1 MGSCGSHSCWELC
14 RQRHKVFTKERIR
27 FLSQPTM
34 PDDEAG
40 GGSPVHEQRDPGPRG
55 RGRGLPTAWY
65 LRTRDGA
72 TKARP
77 APRMGVRTPGD
88 GPAGRAQ
95 APAAPRDSGR
105 RDSSSATSP
114 PWLLKFSGL
123 SVWGEAS
130 RADKGHR
137 QLLPFRRLT
146 HRQHT
151 GLPTEH
157 PSSQTFELLSELS
170 MSSCSSPVCPV
181 AVCTASVPLCW
192 GPSAH
197 RHQREGTSNAEF
209 RELSSLWFFFKCYQ
223 VNGAI

>member
-1 MGSCGSHSCWELC
+1 MPSSKLCTLGSEPHCGLYRVERRHRERAGPRASGHCPPGLGGESRGGLMGSCGSHSCWELC
-14 RQRHKVFTKERIR
+14 RRRYKVFTKERIR

-40 GGSPVHEQRDPGPRG
+40 GGSPVREQRDPGLRG

-65 LRTRDGA
+65 LRTQDGA
-72 TKARP
+72 TEARP

-114 PWLLKFSGL
+114 PWPLKFSGL
-123 SVWGEAS
+123 SVWGESS
-130 RADKGHR
+130 RADKSHR

-157 PSSQTFELLSELS
+157 P
-170 MSSCSSPVCPV
+170 
-181 AVCTASVPLCW
+181 
-192 GPSAH
+192 
-197 RHQREGTSNAEF
+197 
-209 RELSSLWFFFKCYQ
+209 
-223 VNGAI
+223 